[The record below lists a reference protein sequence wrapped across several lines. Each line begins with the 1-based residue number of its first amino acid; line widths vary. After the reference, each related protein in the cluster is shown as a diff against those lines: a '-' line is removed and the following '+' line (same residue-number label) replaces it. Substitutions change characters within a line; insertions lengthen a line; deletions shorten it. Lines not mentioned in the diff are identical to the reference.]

1 MQWEAARLPFI
12 GSTIVSIPYF
22 VAKSNPASNRKRGF
36 ILQILLFA
44 LQWFCP
50 DWAGETI
57 RYTVGGSA
65 DTSEKEVKPMRI
77 TLHIG
82 PYTVTIIVKRRENRH
97 SGK

>member
-1 MQWEAARLPFI
+1 MILP
-12 GSTIVSIPYF
+12 V
-22 VAKSNPASNRKRGF
+22 
-36 ILQILLFA
+36 
-44 LQWFCP
+44 
-50 DWAGETI
+50 WAGETI

-82 PYTVTIIVKRRENRH
+82 PYTVTIIVKRRKNRH